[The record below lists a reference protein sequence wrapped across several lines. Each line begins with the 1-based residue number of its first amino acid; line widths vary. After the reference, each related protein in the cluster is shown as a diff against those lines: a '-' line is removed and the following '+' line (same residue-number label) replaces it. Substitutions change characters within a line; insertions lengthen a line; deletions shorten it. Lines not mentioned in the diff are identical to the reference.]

1 MNFSQISKAFAEV
14 SQISS
19 TNEKIAWLKSHDDP
33 DFKAVLKWY
42 LDPSVITGIAEKKF
56 DKVGAAQPEMVTQD
70 QKDFYNVMRYIE
82 SNHTG
87 KDEDVAWI
95 KYLGMNIC
103 SGIDEMATFRALVCK
118 NFPMGLQEGIVNKA
132 FPGLI
137 PTFDVMLANS
147 YTKLNEKQV
156 AKIFEKGTREFN
168 VTTKMDGFRCVII
181 KENGN
186 VKLVSRQGKLYEGC
200 VDIEKAVKELP
211 QDNFVMDSEIII
223 SNRKQVP
230 STLQYKATSNIVTL
244 KDQEKHG
251 VTCNVFD
258 ILTIE
263 EWNNKECVTPYS
275 QRRLGLE
282 AILNEY
288 ADNDNG
294 PLYLVPLLYVGTD
307 INEALKLHT
316 AAKANEEEGVMI
328 RFSDSMYEFKRSND
342 LLKLKVFADMDVYIR
357 GYEEGTNAN
366 KGRLGAFICDVE
378 HPEFGHL
385 EMHVGGGYSEKE
397 RIEYWEH
404 KDELIGRVMEITY
417 FEVTESKSTGV
428 KSVRFPV
435 HKCIKPE
442 GREPNN

>member
-1 MNFSQISKAFAEV
+1 MNFSQIVSAFAEV

-19 TNEKIAWLKSHDDP
+19 TNEKIAWLQAHDDP
-33 DFKAVLKWY
+33 DFKEVLKWY
-42 LDPSVITGIAEKKF
+42 LDPSVITGIAEKKY
-56 DKVGAAQPEMVTQD
+56 DKVEADHPTFTTQD
-70 QKDFYNVMRYIE
+70 QKTFSDVIRYLDC
-82 SNHTG
+82 NHTG
-87 KDEDVAWI
+87 KDEDVAYV
-95 KYLGMNIC
+95 KYLGDCIC
-103 SGIDEMATFRALVCK
+103 KPEDKETFKKLICK

-132 FPGLI
+132 FPGLV

-147 YTKLNEKQV
+147 YTKLNDKQIEKITQ
-156 AKIFEKGTREFN
+156 KGTREFN

-200 VDIEKAVKELP
+200 VDIENAVKALP
-211 QDNFVMDSEIII
+211 YDNFVMDSEIII

-230 STLQYKATSNIVTL
+230 STLQYKSTSNIVTL

-258 ILTIE
+258 TLTLE
-263 EWNNKECVTPYS
+263 EWNNKVCKTPYFE
-275 QRRLGLE
+275 RRKTLE
-282 AILNEY
+282 AILKDY
-288 ADNDNG
+288 ADKDDK

-307 INEALKLHT
+307 VNEALKLHT
-316 AAKANEEEGVMI
+316 AAKANEEEGVML
-328 RFSDSMYEFKRSND
+328 RFSDSMYEFKRSNE
-342 LLKLKVFADMDVYIR
+342 LLKLKVFADMDVYIK

-366 KGRLGAFICDVE
+366 KGRLGAFICEIE

-385 EMHVGGGYSEKE
+385 EMRVGGGYSEKE
-397 RIEYWEH
+397 RIEYWEQ
-404 KDELIGRVMEITY
+404 KDSLVGRVMEITY

-442 GREPNN
+442 GRAPNN